1 MEVAVGAGVAVG
13 PGVLVGG
20 GTGVTVGRA
29 VGITVGTV
37 VGATVSDGADF
48 VAVGC
53 SVSSFLDDEQ
63 DPTTAIKNMAVI
75 ARTAG
80 RIGLFN

>member
-1 MEVAVGAGVAVG
+1 VGARVGVMVGAGVGVG

-29 VGITVGTV
+29 VGTTVGTV
-37 VGATVSDGADF
+37 VADGAGF

-53 SVSSFLDDEQ
+53 CVDSLFDDEQ
-63 DPTTAIKNMAVI
+63 DPTTAVKNIAAMAMKV
-75 ARTAG
+75 R